1 MQILITDGRLRTFSL
16 SIRAWQLGLMALLGV
31 LSILLLSGAVYHFV
45 FLKAARE
52 GWPIVSQVVHWVVRD
67 EVAQRDR
74 VMRDNLDALAQKIGE
89 MQARMV
95 QLEALEKRVFTLA
108 GVAPEEIKALRVAP
122 AASAPEGGAY
132 AGMDTLT
139 LSDLSG
145 DLLKLDERAQ
155 QYTDLLA
162 LAESRM
168 FESRL
173 SGVMVPSSKPVD
185 VSIGSGFGF
194 RRDPFTGRPALHT
207 GVDFSAPAGTQIQA
221 AAAGVVLSTD
231 WHPQYGR
238 VLEIDH
244 GQGLV
249 TRYAHTQSFLVQ
261 AGDVVKRGQ
270 PIATIGNTGRS
281 TGAHLHFEV
290 LIDGVPQNPLR
301 FLRQLPADKHLAAK

>member
-1 MQILITDGRLRTFSL
+1 MQILITDGRMRTFSL
-16 SIRAWQLGLMALLGV
+16 SIRVWQLALV
-31 LSILLLSGAVYHFV
+31 ILSGIAALLLLSGAVYHLV

-52 GWPIVSQVVHWVVRD
+52 GWPVVSQVVQWVIRD

-74 VMRDNLDALAQKIGE
+74 VMRDNLDVLAQKIGE
-89 MQARMV
+89 MQARMI
-95 QLEALEKRVFTLA
+95 QLEALENRVFTLA
-108 GVAPEEIKALRVAP
+108 GVEPEELKALRSAP
-122 AASAPEGGAY
+122 AASTPSGGSY
-132 AGMDTLT
+132 AGMETLT

-194 RRDPFTGRPALHT
+194 RRDPFTGRAALHT
-207 GVDFSAPAGTQIQA
+207 GLDFSAPPGTEIHA
-221 AAAGVVLSTD
+221 AAAGVVLSTE

-261 AGDVVKRGQ
+261 AGDVIKRGQ

-281 TGAHLHFEV
+281 TGPHLHFEV
-290 LIDGVPQNPLR
+290 LIDGVPQNPMR
-301 FLRQLPADKHLAAK
+301 FLRQAAADKRLAAK

>member
-16 SIRAWQLGLMALLGV
+16 SMRAWQLALVIFSGL
-31 LSILLLSGAVYHFV
+31 LSILLLSGTVYHFV
-45 FLKAARE
+45 FLKAVRD
-52 GWPIVSQVVHWVVRD
+52 GWPVVSQVVQWVVRD

-95 QLEALEKRVFTLA
+95 HLEALEKRVFTLA
-108 GVAPEEIKALRVAP
+108 GVAPEEIKALRAAP
-122 AASAPEGGAY
+122 VASAPAGGSY

-173 SGVMVPSSKPVD
+173 SGVMVPSSKPVE

-207 GVDFSAPAGTQIQA
+207 GVDFSAPSGTQIQA

-261 AGDVVKRGQ
+261 AGAVVKRGQ

-301 FLRQLPADKHLAAK
+301 FLRQLPSDKHLATN